1 MNPRDW
7 MTDEEY
13 AKYMERVKRSHI
25 LAERDTKRRST
36 KGRFDLRIEDHK
48 SAGVHVLTHH
58 FHWVLHNLVIHP
70 IIAVCPFTWA
80 FKLHDWSSSKLN
92 RYDLK

>member
-1 MNPRDW
+1 MFFGTN
-7 MTDEEY
+7 EEY
-13 AKYMERVKRSHI
+13 
-25 LAERDTKRRST
+25 LAMREKNLRRWEMKKST
-36 KGRFDLRIEDHK
+36 KGRFLLRIEDHK

-80 FKLHDWSSSKLN
+80 FSLHDWSSKKLN
-92 RYDLK
+92 RYDK